1 MVSDEGACRIWW
13 AGGMR
18 EAANKESI
26 KKTVTTIAAG

>member
-18 EAANKESI
+18 ETVNKAM
-26 KKTVTTIAAG
+26 KQKAVG